1 MALGTIAKTGSNRSV
16 EGQMDGSGR
25 WGYTD
30 AKQHHSAIRKQSITL
45 DPVLEEKVEM
55 IIPRKGG
62 MQGERL
68 PYDITSSRNLKMDTN
83 ELLY

>member
-1 MALGTIAKTGSNRSV
+1 
-16 EGQMDGSGR
+16 MDGSGR

-30 AKQHHSAIRKQSITL
+30 AKQHHSAIRKQSIML
-45 DPVLEEKVEM
+45 DPALEEKVEM

-68 PYDITSSRNLKMDTN
+68 PYDITSS
-83 ELLY
+83 